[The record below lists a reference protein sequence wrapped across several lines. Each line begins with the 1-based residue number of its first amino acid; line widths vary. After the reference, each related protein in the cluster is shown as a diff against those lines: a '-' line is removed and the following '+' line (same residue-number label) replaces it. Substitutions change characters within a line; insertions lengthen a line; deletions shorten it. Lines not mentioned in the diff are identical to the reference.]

1 MREPTIV
8 TGMPMDGYLKADEV
22 GSSSLKKILDSPA
35 DFKTAL
41 EQRVETKSMAL
52 GTAIH
57 TAILEP
63 HELLNR
69 YLLQNLDWGPKNKL
83 PGSRLWRELK
93 ETAVEMNRIPL
104 PYEDVL
110 IISRIKQ
117 AALKHKALQEILA
130 GGVAELTGFAKGY
143 KARTDWITSDD
154 FIWDLK
160 TTSKP
165 VDDASLEKT
174 IFNYGYH
181 FQAAHH
187 SWVMR
192 EAGIDVKGFGWIF
205 VSTGTPYPHIRLKRA
220 TPELLEAGMI
230 DHKYAM
236 ELYERSK
243 EINEWPGYPD
253 EIEEINL
260 PHYAERDYE

>member
-1 MREPTIV
+1 MREPIIV
-8 TGMPMDGYLKADEV
+8 TDMPMEDYLKADEI
-22 GSSSLKKILDSPA
+22 GSSSLKKILESPA
-35 DFKTAL
+35 DFKASL
-41 EQRVETKSMAL
+41 DQRTETKAMAL

-63 HELLNR
+63 DELLKR
-69 YLLQNLDWGPKNKL
+69 YFLQNLDWGPKNKL
-83 PGSRLWRELK
+83 PGSRLWK
-93 ETAVEMNRIPL
+93 EHKEAAKGLGQIPL

-110 IISRIKQ
+110 IISRIKR
-117 AALKHKALQEILA
+117 AAQKHKALQKILTY
-130 GGVAELTGFAKGY
+130 GVAELTGFAKGY
-143 KARTDWITSDD
+143 KARTDWMASDD

-165 VDDASLEKT
+165 VDDANLEKT

-192 EAGIDVKGFGWIF
+192 EAGIDTKGFGWIF
-205 VSTGTPYPHIRLKRA
+205 VSTGTPYPHIRMKRA

-236 ELYERSK
+236 ETFENCK
-243 EINEWPGYPD
+243 KTGEWPGYSD

-260 PHYAERDYE
+260 PGFAERDYE